1 MDKEEILKKA
11 QQENK
16 GADFVEKEVQKS
28 ATWVS
33 YFVIVILMIIV
44 DLVNGFVLHNVNR
57 GADFA
62 LFTMAFAAF
71 LVKYIKLRKKHELF
85 VTIGWGLASVSML
98 VVWILQLCGV
108 I

>member
-1 MDKEEILKKA
+1 MDKQEILLKA
-11 QQENK
+11 QRENK
-16 GADFVEKEVQKS
+16 GQDFVEKEVQKS

-33 YFVIVILMIIV
+33 YFVVVILMIVV
-44 DLVNGFVLHNVNR
+44 DMVNGFVLHNVNR

-62 LFTMAFAAF
+62 LFTMAFTAF
-71 LVKYIKLRKKHELF
+71 LVKYIKLRKTHELI
-85 VTIGWGLASVSML
+85 VTICWGLCSVAML